1 MTGDPKSA
9 QAPVTFYIAVGMFGV
24 SAASMGPW
32 LERNGPK
39 KALILSSSLFFFGNL
54 LSSLAIYLKAIW
66 LLYIGYG
73 VIGGFGLGL
82 GYISPVS
89 PLQKWFP
96 HKRGLA
102 AGLAVCGFGAGS
114 IAIGKVILPLI
125 HSVGLSLT
133 FVVLGSCYFIA
144 MVSVALLFRIPPP
157 GYSANSS
164 SVDSI
169 EKTSQPEIKLTLIES
184 IKSYDFLLL
193 YIMFFANALFGLVSF
208 YISFILSNIL
218 TNIEHPILGSNFEII
233 KYDHTTIFKEPG

>member
-1 MTGDPKSA
+1 
-9 QAPVTFYIAVGMFGV
+9 MFGI

-39 KALILSSSLFFFGNL
+39 KALILSSCLFFLGNL

-66 LLYIGYG
+66 LLYLGYG

-96 HKRGLA
+96 DKRGMA

-114 IAIGKVILPLI
+114 IAVGKVILPLI
-125 HSVGLSLT
+125 HSVGLPLT
-133 FVVLGSCYFIA
+133 FVVLGSCFFTA
-144 MVSVALLFRIPPP
+144 MMSVALLFRIPPP
-157 GYSANSS
+157 GYSTKSN

-169 EKTSQPEIKLTLIES
+169 DKSSQATQPEIKLTLIES
-184 IKSYDFLLL
+184 IKSIDFVLL
-193 YIMFFANALFGLVSF
+193 YIMFFANALFGLVICF
-208 YISFILSNIL
+208 
-218 TNIEHPILGSNFEII
+218 
-233 KYDHTTIFKEPG
+233 